1 MNYSLFR
8 EIVRIICL
16 FLLQIGLLASNILA
30 QAGNGSLEL
39 QVVAGKPG
47 DITDSPS
54 INGKY
59 PAINALIR
67 INQTDLNV
75 SLQDKTNTLG
85 IVIVRNLPPGLNNYK
100 ISWQDFNGDMWE
112 AKGSV
117 FIKKDSREKD
127 FVELKRAY

>member
-1 MNYSLFR
+1 M
-8 EIVRIICL
+8 
-16 FLLQIGLLASNILA
+16 
-30 QAGNGSLEL
+30 
-39 QVVAGKPG
+39 AGKPG

-117 FIKKDSREKD
+117 FIKKDSREKE
-127 FVELKRAY
+127 FVELKRVY